1 LSGEIQIKC
10 NQCGKEFETT
20 KYGVKEQKIE
30 CINCGSEDVETIES
44 KKKKVNKNEFI

>member
-20 KYGVKEQKIE
+20 TYGTKKQKIE
-30 CINCGSEDVETIES
+30 CINCGSEDVEVIEN
-44 KKKKVNKNEFI
+44 KKKKGNKNV